1 MEFKAHVSFS
11 LTDRSFQNIVK
22 RDITRLVESYD
33 FSPGEVGKVNL
44 IVSEMT
50 SNLIKHNAEGGEI
63 LIKPIGVNN
72 TGIEIIC
79 LDKGPGMNDVNRM
92 LEDGVSTAGTSGEG
106 LGAIKRLSDEFDIY
120 SAPDVGTFI
129 IARLYKARHKP
140 KVGAIKKFDVGVVMV
155 PKAGETACGDGG
167 VMRESI
173 DKCQFL
179 VVDGLGHGE
188 FAQAASKNAGEAF
201 LQHINLGPSEIIR
214 NLHPAMKHTR
224 GAVGNVA
231 TINLVHKT
239 ISYCGV
245 GNIAGRIING
255 TEATKSI
262 ISYNGILGHNIPTTI
277 HNHELPWSNNST
289 LILHSD
295 GLKSKWDLT
304 RYKDLLR
311 HSPSLVAA
319 LMYKEFA
326 RGTDDT
332 MVLVCRTRAS

>member
-1 MEFKAHVSFS
+1 MEFKAHVSFL
-11 LTDRSFQNIVK
+11 LTDRSFLNIVK
-22 RDITRLVESYD
+22 RDITRLVESYG
-33 FSPGEVGKVNL
+33 FSLAETGKVNL

-63 LIKPIGVNN
+63 LVKPIGINQAGV
-72 TGIEIIC
+72 EILC
-79 LDKGPGMNDVNRM
+79 LDNGPGMSDVTRM

-120 SAPDVGTFI
+120 SAREVGTFI
-129 IARLYKARHKP
+129 LARLYKARQKP
-140 KVGAIKKFDVGVVMV
+140 KVSDIKKFDVGVVMV
-155 PKAGETACGDGG
+155 PKAGETLCGDGG

-173 DKCQFL
+173 GKCQIL
-179 VVDGLGHGE
+179 VTDGLGHGE
-188 FAQAASKNAGEAF
+188 FAHVASKSAGEAF
-201 LQHINLGPSEIIR
+201 LNNTNLSPYEIIR
-214 NLHPAMKHTR
+214 NLHPALKHTR

-231 TINLVHKT
+231 TIDMVHKT

-262 ISYNGILGHNIPTTI
+262 ISYNGILGHNIPNTL

-319 LMYKEFA
+319 LMYKEFS

-332 MVLVCRTRAS
+332 MVLICRTRA